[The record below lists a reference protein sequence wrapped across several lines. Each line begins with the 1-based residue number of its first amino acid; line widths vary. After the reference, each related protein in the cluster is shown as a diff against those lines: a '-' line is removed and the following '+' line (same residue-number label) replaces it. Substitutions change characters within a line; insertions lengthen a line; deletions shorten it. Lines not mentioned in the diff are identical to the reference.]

1 MRGTLSGERSCA
13 VNLARLM
20 EDGTPVISEAVLG
33 LVYGRKLGKSG
44 LSFFRTRSSP

>member
-1 MRGTLSGERSCA
+1 MRGTLFRERLYA
-13 VNLARLM
+13 VNLARLL
-20 EDGTPVISEAVLG
+20 EDGTPVISEAVMG